1 MNKAQMN
8 ELQERLDA
16 IQPKLQSEEFLSNKG
31 LGNEI
36 GFYIFDYA
44 PEAEQFVNEQLEMIC
59 QRLEKRGRKFVHLNL
74 FDVLLEILDSRKLLD
89 KAFQLHKAKG
99 DEALLKALK
108 GPLDQKRVAEFL
120 IKKIIPSNQDFVLL
134 SGLGSCWPL
143 LRGHSLL
150 NALHADMG
158 ETPLVLFY
166 PGSYTGLELH
176 PFGKIDSANYYRA
189 FELVPH
195 KKPSI

>member
-1 MNKAQMN
+1 MNKAQMS
-8 ELQERLDA
+8 ELQDRLDL
-16 IQPKLQSEEFLSNKG
+16 IQPKFQSEEFLSNKG

-44 PEAEQFVNEQLEMIC
+44 PEAELLVNEQLEMIC

-74 FDVLLEILDSRKLLD
+74 FDVLLEMLDSRKLLE
-89 KAFQLHKAKG
+89 KAFQLHKVKG

-120 IKKIIPSNQDFVLL
+120 IKKIEPINQDFVLL

-195 KKPSI
+195 KKSSI